1 MNIKQLQILDAV
13 VRLGSYR
20 KAAAQLRCS
29 QSTITFQ
36 LKKLEDSLG
45 CFLFEKTGR
54 HMVLTPAG
62 QAALKEAIGQSFGAN
77 ESQRLKSF
85 SYRKT

>member
-45 CFLFEKTGR
+45 CFLF
-54 HMVLTPAG
+54 
-62 QAALKEAIGQSFGAN
+62 
-77 ESQRLKSF
+77 
-85 SYRKT
+85 